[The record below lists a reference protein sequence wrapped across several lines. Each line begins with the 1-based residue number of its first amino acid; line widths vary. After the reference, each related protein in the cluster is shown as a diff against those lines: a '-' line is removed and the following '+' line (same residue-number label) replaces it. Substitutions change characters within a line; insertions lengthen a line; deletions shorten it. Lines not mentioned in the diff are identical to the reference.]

1 MDRNYFL
8 KKYGNQFINE
18 LDFILTDI
26 QTTIIKFAEFY
37 ANELKENEFADVEI
51 CWNNFL
57 NKIECD
63 HKRLQDYFKIDIHNY
78 DIEELLFGAGF
89 EKNKNIDNIFI
100 ESKYVYTKIYE
111 ECKYEVFFDDSNKTL
126 SFYKTKSGKR
136 NYLCSALGDRVFVL
150 EKLEQ
155 YKLL

>member
-1 MDRNYFL
+1 M
-8 KKYGNQFINE
+8 
-18 LDFILTDI
+18 
-26 QTTIIKFAEFY
+26 
-37 ANELKENEFADVEI
+37 
-51 CWNNFL
+51 
-57 NKIECD
+57 
-63 HKRLQDYFKIDIHNY
+63 QDYFKIDIHNY

-136 NYLCSALGDRVFVL
+136 NYLCSVLGDRVFVL